1 MKKTIFRLFGVVDFS
16 LRFLILI
23 LILAMHWQIV
33 RADNYYGMANDY
45 LQYGAGARSLAMGG
59 AYVAL
64 ANEASAPYWNPGA
77 LTQIDE
83 HQFLSMYAPF
93 FEQTSYN
100 FLSYVHPLGKLGNL
114 GISDVLLHSGGYE
127 EVGYAG
133 EVMGTNKSIYKN
145 AIIISY
151 ANRVHRQ
158 ISLGA
163 SLKLI
168 HERVIKYSGN
178 GQGIDLGIIYEP
190 LDELNIGLALQNVI
204 QPKVTLRD
212 EPNVYKINLKAGLA
226 LKTFAD
232 RLTLTADINKLVDE
246 KTYFSAGVE
255 ISPWEKPASPS
266 LKRVDL
272 RVGCNHLQTFTCGI
286 GLKIKF
292 FSVDY
297 AFNTHEMGN
306 LHKFALTF
314 GWGNIY
320 KATANPILK
329 SEKTYGL
336 DALANELE
344 FSTNIPSITVKK
356 WTLEI
361 RDENGEVQRSFSGE
375 TRPPEIIRWDVCD
388 EMGRPVNRGAYS
400 YKFTVVYKNDKQWVE
415 RGEIA
420 LQSFPQEETPV
431 EMKVNG
437 KELIEG
443 VSEENR

>member
-1 MKKTIFRLFGVVDFS
+1 MEKKIFRLFLVSV
-16 LRFLILI
+16 LIFGI
-23 LILAMHWQIV
+23 EWQLV
-33 RADNYYGMANDY
+33 RADNYYGMPNDY

-64 ANEASAPYWNPGA
+64 ADEASAPYWNPAA

-93 FEQTSYN
+93 FERTNYN
-100 FLSYVHPLGKLGNL
+100 FLSYVHPLGQMGNL
-114 GISDVLLHSGGYE
+114 AISDVLLHSGGYE

-133 EVMGTNKSIYKN
+133 EVIGTNKSIFKN
-145 AIIISY
+145 AVIISY

-168 HERVIKYSGN
+168 HERVMNYSGN
-178 GQGIDLGIIYEP
+178 GQGIDLGVLYEP
-190 LDELNIGLALQNVI
+190 IDELNVGLALQNVL
-204 QPKVTLRD
+204 QPKVTLID
-212 EPNVYKINLKAGLA
+212 DPDVYKINLKAGLA
-226 LKTFAD
+226 LKTFSN
-232 RLTLTADINKLVDE
+232 RLTLTADINKLADE
-246 KTYFSAGVE
+246 KAYFCAGVE
-255 ISPWEKPASPS
+255 FSPWERPTSPS

-272 RVGCNHLQTFTCGI
+272 RLGCNHLQTFTCGI

-297 AFNTHEMGN
+297 AFSSHDLGN

-314 GWGNIY
+314 AWGNIY
-320 KATANPILK
+320 KASAKPILK
-329 SEKTYGL
+329 SENTYGL
-336 DALANELE
+336 NALTNELE
-344 FSTNIPSITVKK
+344 FSTDIPSITVKK

-361 RDENGEVQRSFSGE
+361 KDEEGEVQRTFSGE

-388 EMGRPVNRGAYS
+388 EMGRPVKRGAYS
-400 YKFTVVYKNDKQWVE
+400 YKFTVVYKNDKKWVE
-415 RGEIA
+415 RGEIK

-431 EMKVNG
+431 EIRVNG

-443 VSEENR
+443 GE